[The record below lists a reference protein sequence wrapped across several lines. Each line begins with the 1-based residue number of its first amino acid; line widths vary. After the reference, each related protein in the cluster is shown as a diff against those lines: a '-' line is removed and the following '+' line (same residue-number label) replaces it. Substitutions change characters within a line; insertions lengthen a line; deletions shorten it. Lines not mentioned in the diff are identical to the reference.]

1 MKKIVSILLAMACM
15 NAPAFELAL
24 TDTEKQ
30 QCGAQGGCLVLSR
43 DLLRAALREAHDAGR
58 ATCRVRL

>member
-1 MKKIVSILLAMACM
+1 MQEVVSAPMACM

-58 ATCRVRL
+58 ATCGVRL